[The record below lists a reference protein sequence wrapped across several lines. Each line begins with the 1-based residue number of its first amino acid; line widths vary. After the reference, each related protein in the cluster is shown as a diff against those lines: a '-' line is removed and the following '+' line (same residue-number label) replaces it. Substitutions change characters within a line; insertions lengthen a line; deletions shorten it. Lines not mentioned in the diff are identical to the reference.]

1 MGAGDKPLFG
11 GLDEASRRGV
21 CVTGNAWNRV
31 HKLASRLGTDACEIC
46 GHQTGLNDCMAANE
60 ETALNASL
68 DEAIQG
74 LVNENTALTNEN
86 IDLKR
91 QVDPTDRS

>member
-1 MGAGDKPLFG
+1 M
-11 GLDEASRRGV
+11 
-21 CVTGNAWNRV
+21 TGNAWNRV
-31 HKLASRLGTDACEIC
+31 HKLASRLGTDVCEIC
-46 GHQTGLNDCMAANE
+46 GHQTGLNDCMAVDE
-60 ETALNASL
+60 EAALNASL

-91 QVDPTDRS
+91 QVDPSRSFCP

>member
-31 HKLASRLGTDACEIC
+31 NKLASRLGTDACEIC
-46 GHQTGLNDCMAANE
+46 GHQTGLSNCMAADGE
-60 ETALNASL
+60 AALNASL
-68 DEAIQG
+68 DEAIQA
-74 LVNENTALTNEN
+74 LVNENTAVTNEN
-86 IDLKR
+86 IR
-91 QVDPTDRS
+91 PEETG

>member
-46 GHQTGLNDCMAANE
+46 GYQTGLNDCMAANE
-60 ETALNASL
+60 EAALNASL

-74 LVNENTALTNEN
+74 LVNENM
-86 IDLKR
+86 DLKR

>member
-1 MGAGDKPLFG
+1 
-11 GLDEASRRGV
+11 
-21 CVTGNAWNRV
+21 
-31 HKLASRLGTDACEIC
+31 
-46 GHQTGLNDCMAANE
+46 MAANE
-60 ETALNASL
+60 EAALNASL

-91 QVDPTDRS
+91 QVDATDRS